1 MPRHPTA
8 DAYRIPEMLRDLV
21 LVDML
26 ELTGSTQ
33 AAAELLQVSQ
43 PTASRRYRRV
53 ANDLGLQS
61 DRCLPPGR
69 RYGDAPWLRLLR
81 RGVNHHRLSSGVLR
95 LGGAAELEP
104 QLPLLP
110 PRAVMQWIRLPMR
123 SLPHRQQLLEEEL
136 LDGLV
141 LRQDEL
147 DSVHCSA
154 ASMQLTLTSAGPLW
168 LLCRPDPVVLALA
181 RQLLG

>member
-1 MPRHPTA
+1 MPRYPTA

-21 LVDML
+21 LVDLL

-104 QLPLLP
+104 LLP
-110 PRAVMQWIRLPMR
+110 PRAVVQWIRLPMP
-123 SLPHRQQLLEEEL
+123 SLPHRQQRLEEEL